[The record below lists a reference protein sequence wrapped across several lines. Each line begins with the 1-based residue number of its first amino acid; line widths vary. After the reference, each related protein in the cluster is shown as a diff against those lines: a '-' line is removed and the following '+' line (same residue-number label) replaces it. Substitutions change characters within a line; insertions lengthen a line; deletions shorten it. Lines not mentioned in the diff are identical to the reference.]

1 MNCSHKMTWN
11 EQFMKLFDRCVER
24 YRSGDA
30 DFVHYYG
37 GEDLRFL
44 KEIGCK
50 PRELFDF
57 VEDYVDEQAPAPS
70 TALLIAGVRRDYLHV
85 IQNGIPSEVEITRD
99 DLPTFGDTLG
109 NIAYLPRILAKA
121 RGKLRGELDPDLMY
135 CCGGDRK
142 FLRQHSIH
150 PADFLRNVWAAGD
163 NDDEVVN
170 LVRSSVDS
178 SQESD
183 SD

>member
-1 MNCSHKMTWN
+1 
-11 EQFMKLFDRCVER
+11 MKLFDRCIER

-37 GEDLRFL
+37 GDDLRFL

-85 IQNGIPSEVEITRD
+85 IQNSIPSEVEITRD

-109 NIAYLPRILAKA
+109 N
-121 RGKLRGELDPDLMY
+121 
-135 CCGGDRK
+135 
-142 FLRQHSIH
+142 
-150 PADFLRNVWAAGD
+150 
-163 NDDEVVN
+163 
-170 LVRSSVDS
+170 
-178 SQESD
+178 
-183 SD
+183 